1 MVNGLDKVTK
11 LLSMG
16 RRSSSGG
23 VKREKKGK
31 GDKTMACA

>member
-11 LLSMG
+11 LLSM
-16 RRSSSGG
+16 RRRSSGG

-31 GDKTMACA
+31 GNETMACA